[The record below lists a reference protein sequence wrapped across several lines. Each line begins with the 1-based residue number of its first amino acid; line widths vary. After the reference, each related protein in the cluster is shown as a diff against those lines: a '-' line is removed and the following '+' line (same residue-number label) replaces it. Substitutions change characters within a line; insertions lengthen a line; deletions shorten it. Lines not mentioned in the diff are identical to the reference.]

1 MAFSL
6 RHHPMIDGALMLNRY
21 IALII
26 TCISIAA
33 PALSQESK
41 PIDVALGDVS
51 LNKVA
56 FLVAEDNGI
65 YKKYGLNIKQF
76 ITAQAADRIK
86 RSGVNV
92 PAEFIGSNE
101 RDFNAPISI
110 GGGSPLIYTMTTDAR
125 AVDRV
130 IIATT
135 DNSARFHIIAS
146 SDIKNVEDLKG
157 KRLGY
162 SVNGSVSHL
171 MALAFL
177 KQKNWSPETDI
188 SLMSEG
194 MAYPAL
200 KDKKVDAFIGSEI
213 YYTMAGKNGAKD
225 LVDLSDY
232 KIPLAGSG
240 VNIERQWLE
249 KNKQTA
255 GLFLQSMIEA
265 YALMKNDPS
274 SVRAALSKW
283 YNINDRKQQDEMYTQ
298 VVATPEKPY
307 PAIDGISLVMQL
319 FTHREL
325 KRQTAEHFYDK
336 SLIEQL
342 DKSGFIDRV
351 YAGK

>member
-1 MAFSL
+1 
-6 RHHPMIDGALMLNRY
+6 MLNK
-21 IALII
+21 IIGLVLSVSALA
-26 TCISIAA
+26 SLAQA
-33 PALSQESK
+33 QDAK

-65 YKKYGLNIKQF
+65 YKKYGLNIRQF

-86 RSGVNV
+86 RSGVSV
-92 PAEFIGSNE
+92 PNEFIGSNE
-101 RDFNAPISI
+101 RDLNAPISI
-110 GGGSPLIYTMTTDAR
+110 GGGSPLIFTMTTDAR

-135 DNSARFHIIAS
+135 DNSARFHIIS
-146 SDIKNVEDLKG
+146 SNEITNLDDLKG

-162 SVNGSVSHL
+162 SVSGSVSHL

-177 KQKNWSPETDI
+177 KNKNWSPETDI

-194 MAYPAL
+194 MAFTAL

-213 YYTMAGKNGAKD
+213 YYTMAGKNGARD

-240 VNIERQWLE
+240 VNVERQWLE
-249 KNKQTA
+249 KNKPIA
-255 GLFLQSMIEA
+255 GQFLQAMIEA
-265 YALMKNDPS
+265 YALMRNDRQV
-274 SVRAALSKW
+274 VRAALSKW
-283 YNINDRKQQDEMYTQ
+283 YNINDSKQQDEMYAQ
-298 VVATPEKPY
+298 VVTTPEKPY
-307 PAIDGISLVMQL
+307 PSVEGISLVMQL

-325 KRQTAEHFYDK
+325 KKHKADYFYDA
-336 SLIEQL
+336 SLIEKL
-342 DKSGFIDRV
+342 DKSGFIDRA
-351 YAGK
+351 YAN